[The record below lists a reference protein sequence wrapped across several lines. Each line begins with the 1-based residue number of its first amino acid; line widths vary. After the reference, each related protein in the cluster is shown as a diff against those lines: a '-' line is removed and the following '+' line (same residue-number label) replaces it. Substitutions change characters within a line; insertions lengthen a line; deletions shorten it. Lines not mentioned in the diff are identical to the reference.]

1 MQTTVFSKCC
11 SFKHQEKKGQQKK
24 AIRMLQNKTGTIK
37 TIREQYGIYFRVMMK
52 K

>member
-1 MQTTVFSKCC
+1 MQTTVFNKYC
-11 SFKHQEKKGQQKK
+11 SFKHQGEKGQQKK